1 MNKIWYF
8 FTGYWDEI
16 IISLGAIVVF
26 GLLLIFNLSK
36 QPHLLSGA
44 EVNSVTA
51 AHNLDF
57 SNLHPINLLYNL
69 PLHFALRLH
78 SSTGSLRVVSVI
90 YGLALLILLYAVLSY
105 WFNGMA
111 SAAGVALLATS
122 SWFLNLARVGTPD
135 ILFAFGSVVLI
146 ASCMLFLHTRLR
158 NTTFILF
165 LGCLAALVY
174 IPGFVWLV
182 VGVLLWSRKKI
193 FICFKRVSN
202 YEKVIGLLF
211 GLAILLPLVWSL
223 SLHPDLLKPF
233 LGLPN
238 SFDKPLNLVKNL
250 YNIPLTIF
258 FRSTANPQY
267 WLGNLPLLDVV
278 ETVLFIFGVYRIV
291 KNHKKAEPRNVFLYG
306 ILACVILVA
315 LGGPVSIA
323 ILLPVVFIIILQ
335 GLLYLWGLW
344 ISVFPKN
351 PIAMILGLTLV
362 AMVLGVSCN
371 YQLRRYF
378 VAWQGSPTTSQVFSH
393 SFPHFDTI
401 TTSKEGVLVR

>member
-233 LGLPN
+233 LGL
-238 SFDKPLNLVKNL
+238 
-250 YNIPLTIF
+250 
-258 FRSTANPQY
+258 A
-267 WLGNLPLLDVV
+267 
-278 ETVLFIFGVYRIV
+278 
-291 KNHKKAEPRNVFLYG
+291 
-306 ILACVILVA
+306 
-315 LGGPVSIA
+315 SI
-323 ILLPVVFIIILQ
+323 
-335 GLLYLWGLW
+335 
-344 ISVFPKN
+344 
-351 PIAMILGLTLV
+351 
-362 AMVLGVSCN
+362 
-371 YQLRRYF
+371 
-378 VAWQGSPTTSQVFSH
+378 SH
-393 SFPHFDTI
+393 
-401 TTSKEGVLVR
+401 